1 MVWTEIRL
9 EDEKLAAQYIST
21 HKVSTDVGVSGYTS
35 GYTKVGVKYTV
46 GQKSLVVTDRV

>member
-1 MVWTEIRL
+1 MEIRL

-21 HKVSTDVGVSGYTS
+21 HKVSEVSTDVGVSGYTS